1 MENKKIVVNTEL
13 DMIQYVNCVNKIASK
28 FLSDEFEYEPH
39 IGMLHAMCLFYNLCV
54 KDSKYKNTVGEE
66 IHDIWDI
73 RDVAKDPEFIREF
86 NNAIRGQET
95 FSLNFSN
102 AYRQAMDIVETKKN
116 PVNNIINLIKDFGVG
131 LSSTMGELLNIGG
144 ISMPEAEENQVIPN
158 EEATTEV

>member
-1 MENKKIVVNTEL
+1 MVVNTEL

-28 FLSDEFEYEPH
+28 FLSDELEYEPH

-54 KDSKYKNTVGEE
+54 KDSKYKDTIGEE

-73 RDVAKDPEFIREF
+73 RDVAKDPEFVREF
-86 NNAIRGQET
+86 NNAIRGQEA

-116 PVNNIINLIKDFGVG
+116 PVNNVINLFKDFGVG
-131 LSSTMGELLNIGG
+131 LSSVMGEFLNIGG
-144 ISMPEAEENQVIPN
+144 ISTPEVKENQDAPN
-158 EEATTEV
+158 EEATIEA